1 MNTNKRKAIVGAK
14 VVLETGI
21 IWDGVILLE
30 NEKIRKAA
38 TANSV
43 QIPEDAEI
51 IDAKDAYIGPGFV
64 DDMFQVQQVMMA
76 GEFCRNKSCVMST

>member
-30 NEKIRKAA
+30 NEKIRNRVNLAQGLLDIWHNVCD
-38 TANSV
+38 TL
-43 QIPEDAEI
+43 
-51 IDAKDAYIGPGFV
+51 IDFNEGG
-64 DDMFQVQQVMMA
+64 QQL
-76 GEFCRNKSCVMST
+76 CRK